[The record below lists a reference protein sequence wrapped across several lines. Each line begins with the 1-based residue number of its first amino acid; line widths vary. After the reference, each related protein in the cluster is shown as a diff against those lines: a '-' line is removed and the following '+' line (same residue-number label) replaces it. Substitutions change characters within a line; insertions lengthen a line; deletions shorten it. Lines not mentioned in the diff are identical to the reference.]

1 MFLYIQV
8 IYIKTQL
15 IFIENDKAIITYFFY
30 IYTILNII
38 NFLLN
43 ETD

>member
-8 IYIKTQL
+8 IYIKKQL
-15 IFIENDKAIITYFFY
+15 IFIGNDKAFITYFFY
-30 IYTILNII
+30 IYTLLNII